1 MGLVDKLDADSR
13 FLGIRIAADDET
25 GGDIGFVKVFKKPS
39 QDARGWCVHRVSSSA
54 SFERQV
60 QRLSRAHNKT
70 YRACRCSMHNQLWST
85 YVRRARTERR
95 SEKVSSDDAAEEERA
110 KKKLKEIFDDDAEV
124 KKRSGLRSKLE
135 RLVDI
140 DERQKRHGFSGMT
153 AHERA
158 TIDRK
163 LRSLA

>member
-1 MGLVDKLDADSR
+1 M
-13 FLGIRIAADDET
+13 
-25 GGDIGFVKVFKKPS
+25 
-39 QDARGWCVHRVSSSA
+39 HRVSSSA
-54 SFERQV
+54 SSDRQV
-60 QRLSRAHNKT
+60 QRVSRAHGGK
-70 YRACRCSMHNQLWST
+70 YRACRCAMHNPFWRT

-110 KKKLKEIFDDDAEV
+110 TKKLKEIFDDDAEV